1 MRIASFALSLGLLS
15 AVIPSLVAPALPPD
29 AMWLREA
36 NAQTGAGSIIG
47 QCRMSNRVISVFA
60 QASVAGDSAVVAT
73 LEANTRVTLAS
84 NGAGGWIEIR
94 EPVAGFVIS
103 RYLTTCPEPA
113 EDLPFKQHS
122 TLTNL
127 APGACRRAV
136 EDLAIRPEPRRD
148 ARPFLGSIKAGET
161 MILTGESQMGDEYR
175 LWLRIS
181 QPIAGWVSG
190 GVEGG
195 TNVDFCG

>member
-1 MRIASFALSLGLLS
+1 
-15 AVIPSLVAPALPPD
+15 V
-29 AMWLREA
+29 LRETHA
-36 NAQTGAGSIIG
+36 NAQPGAGSIIG
-47 QCRMSNRVISVFA
+47 QCRMSNRMISVFA

-84 NGAGGWIEIR
+84 NGAGGWIEIS
-94 EPVAGFVIS
+94 EPAAGFVIS
-103 RYLTTCPEPA
+103 RYLTTCPEPTPN
-113 EDLPFKQHS
+113 DLPFKQHS

-148 ARPFLGSIKAGET
+148 ARPFLGSVKAGET
-161 MILTGESQMGDEYR
+161 MILTGESQMAEEYR